1 MNDKFERDK
10 VAYEQNCEQFRSLNQ
25 TMWQVPVIAMTL
37 TGGLWFGAARVGD
50 MPGFQYLLLLLAV
63 LSNVGLAIVLT
74 RVRHVMGQYLE
85 AMKAFNE
92 GAHVAGTGTGIR
104 APKTVAITFRTLLI
118 ISAIISAAGIGL
130 VSRENRERPATRR
143 IIEVIELSK

>member
-1 MNDKFERDK
+1 
-10 VAYEQNCEQFRSLNQ
+10 
-25 TMWQVPVIAMTL
+25 MWQVPVIAMTL

-74 RVRHVMGQYLE
+74 RVRHVGQYLE

-92 GAHVAGTGTGIR
+92 GAHVAGQG
-104 APKTVAITFRTLLI
+104 
-118 ISAIISAAGIGL
+118 
-130 VSRENRERPATRR
+130 PAFAHQRQLR
-143 IIEVIELSK
+143 